1 MLLPLE
7 SDLLRTFM
15 AITDGGNFTRAAE
28 RVGRT
33 QSAVSMQMK
42 RLEEI
47 VGAPLF
53 ERGSRGVTLTAKG
66 EALAA
71 NARRIVALLDETA
84 ASLRSPPLDGKVAIG
99 IPEEYGQSV
108 LSRALAA
115 FSKRHPNVEIA
126 VRFGHSAT
134 NLAKLRSGQLDLAV
148 VFEWQDVSG
157 GEILMV
163 DPTVWVTSE
172 THCLHEQV
180 PVPIA
185 IYGNSGWC
193 KDFAI
198 RSLEQRD
205 IHYRVAYVSDTNGG
219 LRLAVTSGLAIA
231 PISRSNIPQGCR
243 ELKPEDGFGDIDSS
257 HVVLHRSPKARSAA
271 VDGMAEAIRE
281 AFTGFPT

>member
-1 MLLPLE
+1 
-7 SDLLRTFM
+7 
-15 AITDGGNFTRAAE
+15 
-28 RVGRT
+28 
-33 QSAVSMQMK
+33 
-42 RLEEI
+42 
-47 VGAPLF
+47 
-53 ERGSRGVTLTAKG
+53 
-66 EALAA
+66 
-71 NARRIVALLDETA
+71 
-84 ASLRSPPLDGKVAIG
+84 
-99 IPEEYGQSV
+99 
-108 LSRALAA
+108 
-115 FSKRHPNVEIA
+115 
-126 VRFGHSAT
+126 
-134 NLAKLRSGQLDLAV
+134 
-148 VFEWQDVSG
+148 
-157 GEILMV
+157 
-163 DPTVWVTSE
+163 VWVTSE